1 VEKISR
7 CERRVMSLLLQG
19 KSNNEISQML
29 NRSPKTISVLK
40 QMLFSKLNITSLAE
54 LVLLMSARL
63 LNSQRS
69 RTVLATLGLCN
80 KLIRRGIIGTVF
92 AR

>member
-29 NRSPKTISVLK
+29 NRSPKTISAQK
-40 QMLFSKLNITSLAE
+40 KTLFSKLNITSLAE
-54 LVLLMSARL
+54 LMSLTSAML
-63 LNSQRS
+63 LNTPTQPDRFGDAG
-69 RTVLATLGLCN
+69 V
-80 KLIRRGIIGTVF
+80 V
-92 AR
+92 